1 MISKTLLRF
10 LIYFSFLYSFNSIAY
25 NFSNNDLANDLINID
40 LESHNKT
47 VYYFDFY
54 NPYLPIDIEYMNFKL
69 DGSLMYPLANAIP
82 KKIHFDL
89 SDSLSISQVSFIQ
102 DHSNRFYDTG
112 IALKTKSLNNRESI
126 IQVESKSINSSN
138 YNKKFIVSISK
149 KEPKSNLDFGY
160 MYSDENILTF
170 LNNGLNYNR
179 ELESFNT
186 KLYFDYKVSE
196 KLNLSNQFNT
206 QIANYNKFSSYGE
219 LNFLSKNLWNKLN
232 LVYTFDKVILN
243 FSYNYKH
250 IDSDIDYSND
260 FFIKNY
266 IHKNSLE
273 LLIPYDKHS
282 ISFGLDNFNSSKT
295 YISFLYNLFLEKI
308 SLIASIE
315 NNEFLKIYDSGN
327 NFNQNINLNKQFVT
341 ASKIELNQKISRFN
355 NSIILGKNKIQNIN
369 KNFSFFYYLMKSKI
383 EYNSFNIDFKYGNYD
398 SQEILINNYLNVG
411 LTFISNVSKKR
422 FKPFCSISFNH
433 LNINNNFS
441 FSNNELDLISDSNS
455 SISKIQVVDAEIG
468 LIFEEFKISLV
479 KENMLKNYM
488 FYSNDIYSNYD
499 FTPLNNVSAYLINV
513 IWIFKD

>member
-10 LIYFSFLYSFNSIAY
+10 LIYFSLLYSSNSIIY
-25 NFSNNDLANDLINID
+25 SFSNYDLTNDFINID

-54 NPYLPIDIEYMNFKL
+54 NPFLPVDVEYMNFKL
-69 DGSLMYPLANAIP
+69 DGSMMYPLANTIP

-89 SDSLSISQVSFIQ
+89 SDSLSMSQVSFIQ

-112 IALKTKSLNNRESI
+112 IALKTESINNRKSI

-149 KEPKSNLDFGY
+149 KKPKSFLDFGY
-160 MYSDENILTF
+160 MYTDENILTF
-170 LNNGLNYNR
+170 LKNGLNYNR
-179 ELESFNT
+179 GLESFNT
-186 KLYFDYKVSE
+186 KLFFDFKSSE
-196 KLNLSNQFNT
+196 NLKLSNQFNT
-206 QIANYNKFSSYGE
+206 QIVNYNKFSSYGE
-219 LNFLSKNLWNKLN
+219 LNFLSKNLWNNLN
-232 LVYTFDKVILN
+232 LTRTFDKVVLN
-243 FSYNYKH
+243 LSYNFKY
-250 IDSDIDYSND
+250 IDTDIDDSNE
-260 FFIKNY
+260 FFIKNN
-266 IHKNSLE
+266 IHKISST
-273 LLIPYDKHS
+273 LLIPYGKHS
-282 ISFGLDNFNSSKT
+282 VSFGIDKFKSSKT
-295 YISFLYNLFLEKI
+295 LFSFLYNLSLEKI
-308 SLIASIE
+308 SLVASIE

-327 NFNQNINLNKQFVT
+327 IFNQNINLNKQLVT
-341 ASKIELNQKISRFN
+341 ASKIELNQKISRFQ
-355 NSIILGKNKIQNIN
+355 NSIILGKNEIQNIN
-369 KNFSFFYYLMKSKI
+369 KNFSFFYYLLKSKI

-411 LTFISNVSKKR
+411 LTFLSNVSKKR

-441 FSNNELDLISDSNS
+441 FSNNELDLISDTNS
-455 SISKIQVVDAEIG
+455 SISKIQVFDAEIG

-488 FYSNDIYSNYD
+488 FYSNDTYSDYN